1 MVVPESPSG
10 VVYEVHGPAEPGMQL
25 SGAAPLPASPPGAAP
40 LPASPPLLLLLLLQ
54 PPRAMPASASR

>member
-25 SGAAPLPASPPGAAP
+25 SGPALLSASPPR
-40 LPASPPLLLLLLLQ
+40 PASPPLLLLLLLQ
-54 PPRAMPASASR
+54 PTRAMPDSASR